1 MPNAHGNTGE
11 RRIKTGISKTFWCE
25 RDKTSKSF
33 KFTEASMPGIIQ
45 EGQVA
50 WFDEL
55 FEGGI
60 VIPCQVNEQK
70 RALTVLISGPPG
82 SGKSTLA
89 LELVYRLRE
98 ENRGSEAENWHSLYV
113 TSESCTEWLREKVE
127 KYGWEIGDRCFHRL
141 GDETGRPEIP
151 HVDILETSNFQE
163 YLEGKIALGANL
175 SQILGIIVKIL
186 GGFPVKRMTKLWKQ
200 LSLSKRMKRQLLC
213 KDPDVLV
220 IDSLNTAGYEE
231 RSELFRRFTKLT
243 TAGPKMIV
251 IILDTVDGG
260 DNRGSCEF
268 WGYISDTI
276 IRLDRRY
283 DSKYMVRTLEIEK
296 ARYQPHVWGVHQLK
310 IYAPNELV
318 RLSTE
323 EADSMAHPKEGGNKL
338 EDLSEEEARR
348 REEAIRRAH
357 PYREEGGIF
366 IFPSIHYYLSIYK
379 RKSPHALP
387 VRDETRPKELNSLLN
402 EGFPRGRCIGLI
414 GERGNHK
421 SHLGYLHILNRV
433 INYKEKG
440 LIVSL
445 RDDEGMARKTL
456 RSILDEEEEFN
467 SKLEDL
473 ENKDRLEILYYP
485 PGYITPEEFFHR
497 MYLSI
502 QRLRS
507 KDSQA
512 RVTLLFNSL
521 DQLSA
526 RFPLCAA
533 EQIFIPGIIEA
544 LCAEQ
549 ITSLFIGVEESGQPP
564 EQYGLLSM
572 ADVILS
578 FRKRMFEQ
586 LTYFGHLGFSKNTVS
601 PDDFN
606 EIRQG
611 LGRRPR
617 VVVLQVERFSGGE
630 TAGKGGILELVKADT
645 PLDKLYDKQ
654 GLCFTEFSPQFDQG
668 GIYSVVKRPSIED
681 DGMT

>member
-1 MPNAHGNTGE
+1 MSE
-11 RRIKTGISKTFWCE
+11 KVRTGISKTFWCARE
-25 RDKTSKSF
+25 REEEEEKGTF
-33 KFTEASMPGIIQ
+33 KFVPASMPSIVQ
-45 EGQVA
+45 KGQVA

-60 VIPCQVNEQK
+60 VIPGGGQK

-98 ENRGSEAENWHSLYV
+98 ENPDGEAENWHSLYV
-113 TSESCTEWLREKVE
+113 TSESCQEWLREKVE
-127 KYGWEIGDRCFHRL
+127 KYGWVIGDKCFHRL
-141 GDETGRPEIP
+141 GDETGTPEIP

-163 YLEGKIALGANL
+163 YIEGRDVLEKKH
-175 SQILGIIVKIL
+175 SQILDVIGRIFGV
-186 GGFPVKRMTKLWKQ
+186 P
-200 LSLSKRMKRQLLC
+200 SKEAAEVVTGYQRDKEMEERLLC
-213 KDPDVLV
+213 RDPDVLV
-220 IDSLNTAGYEE
+220 IDSLNTVGYED
-231 RSELFRRFTKLT
+231 RSELFRRFTELT

-251 IILDTVDGG
+251 IILDTVAGR
-260 DNRGSCEF
+260 DNRGGYEF
-268 WGYISDTI
+268 WGYICDTI

-296 ARYQPHVWGVHQLK
+296 ARYQSHVWGVHQLK
-310 IYAPNELV
+310 IYGPNRLEN
-318 RLSTE
+318 LSTE
-323 EADSMAHPKEGGNKL
+323 EA
-338 EDLSEEEARR
+338 R
-348 REEAIRRAH
+348 RRAH

-379 RKSPHALP
+379 RKSPYALP
-387 VRDETRPKELNSLLN
+387 ERDDTIPEELNSLFHG
-402 EGFPRGRCIGLI
+402 GFPRGRCIGLI

-421 SHLGYLHILNRV
+421 SHLGYLHVLHRIV
-433 INYKEKG
+433 EHKEKG

-445 RDDEGMARKTL
+445 RDDEGTARKTL
-456 RSILDEEEEFN
+456 RSILDEEEEFS

-473 ENKDRLEILYYP
+473 ENKDKLEILYYP

-502 QRLRS
+502 QRL
-507 KDSQA
+507 KYNNPKA
-512 RVTLLFNSL
+512 RITLLFNSL
-521 DQLSA
+521 DQLGA
-526 RFPLCAA
+526 RFPLCAE
-533 EQIFIPGIIEA
+533 EQIFIPGIIGT

-586 LTYFGHLGFSKNTVS
+586 LDYFGHLGFSEQEVLAE
-601 PDDFN
+601 DFK
-606 EIRQG
+606 EIRQD

-617 VVVLQVERFSGGE
+617 VVILQVERFSGGE
-630 TAGKGGILELVKADT
+630 TAGKGGILELVKADDT
-645 PLDKLYDKQ
+645 RLCKLYGKKQKKQ

-668 GIYSVVKRPSIED
+668 GIYGIVKRPSIDKDNELTRAV
-681 DGMT
+681 GG

>member
-1 MPNAHGNTGE
+1 MSE
-11 RRIKTGISKTFWCE
+11 KVRTGISKTFWCE
-25 RDKTSKSF
+25 RK
-33 KFTEASMPGIIQ
+33 EANFEFVPASIPSIVQ

-60 VIPCQVNEQK
+60 VIPCLGNKQK
-70 RALTVLISGPPG
+70 RALAILISGPPG

-113 TSESCTEWLREKVE
+113 TSESCQEWLRDKVE

-141 GDETGRPEIP
+141 NDKTGTPEVP

-163 YLEGKIALGANL
+163 YIGGGIALGENL
-175 SQILGIIVKIL
+175 SRILTVIGGMFRFKLKKAAEAVKKTYQEKKI
-186 GGFPVKRMTKLWKQ
+186 KKLI
-200 LSLSKRMKRQLLC
+200 C

-220 IDSLNTAGYEE
+220 IDSLNTVGYED

-243 TAGPKMIV
+243 AAGPKMIV
-251 IILDTVDGG
+251 IILDTVAGY
-260 DNRGSCEF
+260 DNRGGYEF
-268 WGYISDTI
+268 WGYLCDTI

-296 ARYQPHVWGVHQLK
+296 ARYQSHVWGVHQLK
-310 IYAPNELV
+310 IYGP
-318 RLSTE
+318 
-323 EADSMAHPKEGGNKL
+323 NKL
-338 EDLSEEEARR
+338 ESLPEAKAR
-348 REEAIRRAH
+348 RRAH

-379 RKSPHALP
+379 RESPIALP
-387 VRDETRPKELNSLLN
+387 ERDETRPKELNKLLN
-402 EGFPRGRCIGLI
+402 YGFPRGRCIGLI

-421 SHLGYLHILNRV
+421 SHLGYVHVLHRIV
-433 INYKEKG
+433 KHEEKG

-445 RDDEGMARKTL
+445 RDDEGTAEKTL
-456 RSILDEEEEFN
+456 QSILKDEYRTTDPK

-473 ENKDRLEILYYP
+473 KNNDRLEILYYP

-502 QRLRS
+502 QRL
-507 KDSQA
+507 KYNNPNA
-512 RVTLLFNSL
+512 RITLLFNSL
-521 DQLSA
+521 DQLGA
-526 RFPLCAA
+526 RFPLCAE
-533 EQIFIPGIIEA
+533 EQIFIPGIIGT

-586 LTYFGHLGFSKNTVS
+586 LDYFGHLGFSEQDVLAE
-601 PDDFN
+601 DFKK
-606 EIRQG
+606 IRQD

-617 VVVLQVERFSGGE
+617 VVILQVERFSGGE
-630 TAGKGGILELVKADT
+630 TAGKGGILELVKADDAR
-645 PLDKLYDKQ
+645 LCKLYGKKQKKQ

-668 GIYSVVKRPSIED
+668 GIYGIVKRPSID
-681 DGMT
+681 KDNGLTRAPGG